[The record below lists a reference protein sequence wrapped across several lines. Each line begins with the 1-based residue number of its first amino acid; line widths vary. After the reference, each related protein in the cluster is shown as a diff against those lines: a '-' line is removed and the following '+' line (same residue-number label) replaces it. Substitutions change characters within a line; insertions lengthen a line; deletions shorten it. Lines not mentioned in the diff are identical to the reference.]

1 MTAIISPKL
10 YDVLVAPVRTEKA
23 FNSHESSKYT
33 FYVREETT
41 KYDVK
46 AAIEKIFGKKVISVN
61 MIASTTKIK
70 GARRG
75 RVGKRV
81 TMKKAIITLEK
92 GVKLDEVFGS

>member
-1 MTAIISPKL
+1 MTVVISPNL

-23 FNSHESSKYT
+23 FNNHESSKFT
-33 FYVREETT
+33 FYVREEIT
-41 KYDVK
+41 KSDVK
-46 AAIEKIFGKKVISVN
+46 VAVEKIFGKKVVSVN
-61 MIASTTKIK
+61 IVASTTKKK

-75 RVGKRV
+75 RIGKRV